1 MTTPIDRILIR
12 GARANNLQGLDCEIP
27 RNRLVVITGP
37 SGSGKSSLAFD
48 TLYAEGQRRYVESLS
63 PYARQFL
70 DQMEK
75 PDVDEI
81 RGLQP
86 AIAIEQKTAAGHPR
100 STVGT
105 VTEIYDH
112 LRVMFAALGE
122 PHCPRCAD
130 PIEARSAEQIAESLL
145 RTRAFAPLAVLA
157 PVVRG
162 RKGGFK
168 RELLELKQQGLL
180 RARIDGKAARLEDG
194 VVLDPRK
201 PHRLEVLLD
210 RLILKPE
217 SRPRLLQALEKS
229 FALADETV
237 LLSFE
242 GGEERLL
249 SRRFACARCDVS
261 LPELSPRAFS
271 FNSPL
276 GACPDC
282 EGLGVRWDVDPAK
295 VVPDETKSLQDGAVH
310 PWQRVSPRFVKDALE
325 EVAERQGFSLEAPF
339 AELPR
344 RARRAVLQGDKH
356 FPGVLEHI
364 RRRVQALV
372 RLASETPETGPQR
385 EGESFEDLK
394 PYLSVERCHACL
406 GSRLRAESRAV
417 TVASRSIADLVK
429 LCVTDL
435 RQALAGLEF
444 SARQQEVARR
454 LIQEI
459 DARLQFLEAVG
470 LGYLGLDRTTTTLST
485 GEAHRVR
492 LATQIGARMQGI
504 LYVLDEPSVGLHPR
518 DHKRLLQALVE
529 IRDRGNTVVVVEH
542 DAETI
547 RAADWVLDLGEGAGR
562 AGGRLMYQGPPDA
575 INGSLTGRYLRRELQ
590 VSAPRSRRPAQ
601 GLLTVVGARENNL
614 RDLEVAFPLG
624 VLTAVTGVSGAGKST
639 LVMETLYRILARRL
653 QGSAAEPGRH
663 RELLG
668 AEAIDKVIAIDQS
681 PIGRTPRSNPA
692 TYTGAFAF
700 VREMMSLV
708 PEARARGYK
717 PGRFS
722 FNVRGGRCEA
732 CQGDGVK
739 RVEMHFLPDVYVT
752 CDVCRGRRYNRET
765 LEVLYHGRSVADILE
780 MTVEEAQ
787 GLLRAHPRLNRL
799 LGTLTDVGLG
809 YLRLGQSA
817 STLSGGEAQ
826 RVKLARELARRETG
840 RTLFILDEPTTGLHF
855 DDVRKL
861 LKVLSRLVD
870 AGNTVIVIEHHVDVI
885 KSADWVIDLGPEA
898 GSAGGRIVATGT
910 PETVARS
917 RKSHTGRFLK
927 DALAGSVS

>member
-1 MTTPIDRILIR
+1 LTSPREPIVIR
-12 GARANNLQGLDCEIP
+12 GARENNLQGVDCEIP

-75 PDVDEI
+75 PEVEEI

-86 AIAIEQKTAAGHPR
+86 AIAIEQHTTAGHPR

-112 LRVMFAALGE
+112 LRVLFAAVGE
-122 PHCPRCAD
+122 PRCPRCGER
-130 PIEARSAEQIAESLL
+130 IEARSAEQIAETLL
-145 RTRAFAPLAVLA
+145 TSRPGAPVAVLA
-157 PVVRG
+157 PMVRG
-162 RKGGFK
+162 RKGAFK
-168 RELLELKQQGLL
+168 KELQELVRQGLL
-180 RARIDGKAARLEDG
+180 RARIDGRAARLEQG

-201 PHRLEVLLD
+201 NHRIDVLLD
-210 RLILKPE
+210 RLVLKPE
-217 SRPRLLQALEKS
+217 SEKRLLLALERS
-229 FALADETV
+229 FALAEDAV

-242 GGEERLL
+242 GGEERLM

-271 FNSPL
+271 FNSPV
-276 GACPDC
+276 GACPAC
-282 EGLGVRWDVDPAK
+282 EGLGVRWDVDARK
-295 VVPDETKSLQDGAVH
+295 VVPDETRSLLDGAIH
-310 PWQRVSPRFVKDALE
+310 AWQRVSPRFVRDALE
-325 EVAERQGFSLEAPF
+325 DVATRQGFSLESPF

-344 RARRAVLQGDKH
+344 RGRRAVLQGDGK

-364 RRRVQALV
+364 RRRVRALV
-372 RLASETPETGPQR
+372 KMAGETPEVTPAR

-394 PYLSVERCHACL
+394 PYLSVERCPDCEGA
-406 GSRLRAESRAV
+406 RLRPESRAV
-417 TVASRSIADLVK
+417 TMCGHALGDFVRLPVSELRGTLRDLVFAPRAA
-429 LCVTDL
+429 VI
-435 RQALAGLEF
+435 A
-444 SARQQEVARR
+444 AR
-454 LIQEI
+454 LLQEI
-459 DARLQFLEAVG
+459 DARLAFLEAVG
-470 LGYLGLDRTTTTLST
+470 LSYLTLDRTTTTLST

-518 DHKRLLQALVE
+518 DHRRLLETLME

-542 DAETI
+542 DEGTI
-547 RAADWVLDLGEGAGR
+547 RSADWVLDLGEGAGR
-562 AGGRLMYQGPPDA
+562 NGGRLMYQGPPGSID
-575 INGSLTGRYLRRELQ
+575 GSLTGRYLRRELEIG
-590 VSAPRSRRPAQ
+590 VPRGRRPER
-601 GLLTVVGARENNL
+601 GRLVVRGARENNL
-614 RDLEVAFPLG
+614 RDIDVAFPLG

-639 LVMETLYRILARRL
+639 LVMEILFRALAKRL
-653 QGSAAEPGRH
+653 SGSAAEPGRH
-663 RELLG
+663 RTIEG
-668 AEAIDKVIAIDQS
+668 AEAIDKVIAIDQTS
-681 PIGRTPRSNPA
+681 IGRTPRSNPA
-692 TYTGAFAF
+692 TYTGAFAY

-722 FNVRGGRCEA
+722 FNVKGGRCEA
-732 CQGDGVK
+732 CQGDGVR
-739 RVEMHFLPDVYVT
+739 RVEMHFLPDVFVT
-752 CDVCRGRRYNRET
+752 CEVCRGRRYNRET
-765 LEVLYHGRSVADILE
+765 LEILYHGRSIADLLE
-780 MTVEEAQ
+780 MTVEEAL
-787 GLLRAHPRLNRL
+787 GLLRAHPRLFRL
-799 LGTLTDVGLG
+799 LSTLTDVGLG

-870 AGNTVIVIEHHVDVI
+870 AGNTVIVIEHHMDVV

-898 GSAGGRIVATGT
+898 GHGGGRIVASGP
-910 PETVARS
+910 PEAVARS
-917 RKSHTGRFLK
+917 RKSFTARFLRS
-927 DALAGSVS
+927 ALQGAPA